1 MSTQKNG
8 LEQFERALSARAA
21 QVYVLRL
28 YVGGASPK
36 SLEAIRNIKSLCD
49 ENLAGRHQ
57 LEVVDIYQQPER
69 AALDQVVAAPMLV
82 KQLPLPLRRLI
93 GTLSNTRH
101 VLRTLGLIRAEV
113 ERADRGQERG

>member
-28 YVGGASPK
+28 YVGGASPTF
-36 SLEAIRNIKSLCD
+36 LEAIRNIKSICD

-69 AALDQVVAAPMLV
+69 ATLDQVVAAPMLV

-93 GTLSNTRH
+93 GTLSNTRQ

-113 ERADRGQERG
+113 ERADSGQERG